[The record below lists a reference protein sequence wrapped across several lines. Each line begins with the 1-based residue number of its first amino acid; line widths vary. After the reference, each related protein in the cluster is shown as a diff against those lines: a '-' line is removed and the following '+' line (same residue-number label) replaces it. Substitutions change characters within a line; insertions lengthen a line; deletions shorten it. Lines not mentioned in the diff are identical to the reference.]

1 MAPTERLILVDGSS
15 LIYRAYYAIPA
26 NFSTS
31 QGLPTNAIYGFAT
44 MFKKVLAGKT
54 PELGAVIFDA
64 PGKTFRSEKYPEY
77 KSHRPRMDDELKQQ
91 LSWIDKLVQAHQ
103 FPLLRVPGYEADDII
118 ATLVEQANAANVE
131 VHIIS
136 GDKDFAQLISE
147 SVRMVDTL
155 RDVVYT
161 PELVRKKWGVPPQQF
176 VDWQA
181 MVGDKADNIPGV
193 PGIGAKGAALLLERF
208 GDLETILASTDELKG
223 RQKTNLVEYA
233 EQARL
238 SRELAT
244 LDRATPLE
252 KNLQDLRLQLPESS
266 ALNELYTELE
276 FYSLL
281 SADAAALEQ
290 GADDDCE
297 YGAILDEA
305 ALEKLV
311 AAMATQEKVAVLPL
325 FDLPSPVTGTLA
337 ALAICYQSKE
347 ATLIPL
353 AGPDGLGEAALQ
365 HLKTWFE
372 DPKQK
377 KLCHNAKELW
387 VCLQRLGIELRG
399 VTGDTI
405 LESFLV
411 DPTRLIP
418 HRIDQ
423 IVKDLLHTTV
433 PPAKHILGS
442 GKKER
447 RFSEL
452 TAEEMREWSGQQVDA
467 VFQCWPK
474 IRERLVSENQQGY
487 LEDIDLPLSW
497 LLGSMELAG
506 ILVDPKSLS
515 TMGEEFS
522 ARLAT
527 YEAEIFTHA
536 GRSFNI
542 ASTKQLSTVLFD
554 EMKLPVIKRTK
565 SGYSTKAEVLEKL
578 AEKHDIA
585 KVLLEHRKL
594 AKLINTYTDV
604 LQREVN
610 LDTGRV
616 HATFQQTV
624 GATGRLITTEPDL
637 QRTPIK
643 TPEGRRIRETFIA
656 KEGHRL
662 ISADWSQIE
671 LRLLA
676 HFTDDELLVESFA
689 NNLDVHSRTASQL
702 FKCKLEEI
710 TQDQRRVGKLVNFA
724 TIYGQGSTAL
734 GQILGVPKKEAQS
747 YIAGYFEA
755 YSGVRTWLDETMEAA
770 LECGFVTTLLG
781 RRRYIPELSS
791 NSFMI
796 RQAGERIAAN
806 TPIQA
811 SAADICKVAMLNIAK
826 EMKKR
831 DLQATMLLQIHDELV
846 FECPNDEVEELRTLV
861 KHEMETVH
869 PLKVPLVAD
878 VGVGANWSEAH

>member
-31 QGLPTNAIYGFAT
+31 KGLPTNAIYGFAN
-44 MFKKVLAGKT
+44 MFKKVLSGKT
-54 PELGAVIFDA
+54 PEFGAVVFDA

-77 KSHRPRMDDELKQQ
+77 KSHRPRMDTELKQQ
-91 LSWIDKLVQAHQ
+91 LPWIDKLVLAHQ

-118 ATLVEQANAANVE
+118 ATLVEQANTANIE

-147 SVRMVDTL
+147 QVRMVDTL

-161 PELVRKKWGVPPQQF
+161 PDLVHKKWGVPPRQF

-193 PGIGAKGAALLLERF
+193 PGVGAKGAAQLLERF
-208 GDLETILASTDELKG
+208 GDLDTILASTDELKG
-223 RQKTNLVEYA
+223 RQKNNLVEYA

-244 LDRATPLE
+244 LDRKTPLE
-252 KNLQDLRLQLPESS
+252 QSLDDLRLKLPEPS
-266 ALNELYTELE
+266 ALNALYMELE

-281 SADAAALEQ
+281 SADAAAHEQ
-290 GADDDCE
+290 GPDEDCD
-297 YGAILDEA
+297 YGAIRSEPE
-305 ALEKLV
+305 LEKLV
-311 AAMATQEKVAVLPL
+311 KRLTGQDKVAILPL

-337 ALAICYQSKE
+337 GLAVCYRAKE
-347 ATLIPL
+347 ATYIPI
-353 AGPDGLGEAALQ
+353 AGPDGLGVNALRFLKGWLEDAAC
-365 HLKTWFE
+365 
-372 DPKQK
+372 PKI
-377 KLCHNAKELW
+377 CHNAKELW
-387 VCLQRLGIELRG
+387 VCLQRLNIDLQG
-399 VTGDTI
+399 VVGDTI

-447 RFSEL
+447 RYTEL
-452 TAEEMREWSGQQVDA
+452 PTEEIQEWSGQQVDA

-474 IRERLVSENQQGY
+474 IRERLILEDQQRY

-506 ILVDPKSLS
+506 ILVDPQSLA
-515 TMGEEFS
+515 TMGEEF
-522 ARLAT
+522 AKRLAA
-527 YEAEIFTHA
+527 YEAEIFAHA

-542 ASTKQLSTVLFD
+542 ASTKQLSTVLFE

-565 SGYSTKAEVLEKL
+565 SGYSTKAEVLERL
-578 AEKHDIA
+578 TDKHDIA
-585 KVLLEHRKL
+585 KVLLKHRKL

-610 LDTGRV
+610 PNTGRV

-624 GATGRLITTEPDL
+624 GATGRLITTDPDL
-637 QRTPIK
+637 QRTPVK

-656 KEGHRL
+656 KQGHRL

-676 HFTDDELLVESFA
+676 HFTDDALLVESFA
-689 NNLDVHSRTASQL
+689 NNLDVHARTASQL
-702 FKCKLEEI
+702 FKCELDEI
-710 TQDQRRVGKLVNFA
+710 TRDQRRIGKLVNFA

-811 SAADICKVAMLNIAK
+811 SAADICKVAMLDIAR
-826 EMKKR
+826 EMKAR
-831 DLQATMLLQIHDELV
+831 EMGATMLLQIHDELV
-846 FECPNDEVEELRTLV
+846 FECPNSEVEELSALV
-861 KHEMETVH
+861 KDKMEGVH

>member
-44 MFKKVLAGKT
+44 MFKKVLSGKT

-223 RQKTNLVEYA
+223 RQKTNLVEFA

-252 KNLQDLRLQLPESS
+252 KNLQDLRLQLPEST

-297 YGAILDEA
+297 YRAILDEA

-311 AAMATQEKVAVLPL
+311 VSMTTQEKVAVLPL

-337 ALAICYQSKE
+337 ALAICYQNKE

-353 AGPDGLGEAALQ
+353 VGPDGLGEAALG
-365 HLKTWFE
+365 HLKAWFE
-372 DPKQK
+372 DPQK
-377 KLCHNAKELW
+377 AKLCHNAKELW

-506 ILVDPKSLS
+506 ILVDPKSLA

-527 YEAEIFTHA
+527 YEAEIFEHA

-542 ASTKQLSTVLFD
+542 ASTKQLSAVLFD

-610 LDTGRV
+610 PDTGRV

-831 DLQATMLLQIHDELV
+831 DLKATMLLQIHDELV

>member
-44 MFKKVLAGKT
+44 MFKKVLSGKT

-223 RQKTNLVEYA
+223 RQKTNLVEFA

-252 KNLQDLRLQLPESS
+252 KNLQDLRLQLPEST

-297 YGAILDEA
+297 YRAILDEA

-311 AAMATQEKVAVLPL
+311 VSMTTQEKVAVLPL

-337 ALAICYQSKE
+337 ALAICYQNKE

-353 AGPDGLGEAALQ
+353 VGPDGLGEAALG
-365 HLKTWFE
+365 HLKAWFE
-372 DPKQK
+372 DPQK
-377 KLCHNAKELW
+377 AKLCHNAKELW

-506 ILVDPKSLS
+506 ILVDPKSLA

-527 YEAEIFTHA
+527 YEAEIFEHA

-542 ASTKQLSTVLFD
+542 ASTKQLSAVLFD

-610 LDTGRV
+610 PDTGRV

-781 RRRYIPELSS
+781 RSDL
-791 NSFMI
+791 FW
-796 RQAGERIAAN
+796 
-806 TPIQA
+806 
-811 SAADICKVAMLNIAK
+811 KV
-826 EMKKR
+826 
-831 DLQATMLLQIHDELV
+831 
-846 FECPNDEVEELRTLV
+846 
-861 KHEMETVH
+861 
-869 PLKVPLVAD
+869 
-878 VGVGANWSEAH
+878 